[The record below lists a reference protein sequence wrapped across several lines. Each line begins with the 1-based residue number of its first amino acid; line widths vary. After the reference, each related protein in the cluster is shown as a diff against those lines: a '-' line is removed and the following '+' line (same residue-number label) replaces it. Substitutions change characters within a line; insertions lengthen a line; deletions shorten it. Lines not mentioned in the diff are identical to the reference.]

1 MDGYG
6 ITITKCIQEAVL
18 IDSDCAIP
26 SLPGSQNASAG
37 TEAALNYLVF
47 DRLPIA
53 SNAGNNF
60 GVLLGGR
67 YAAKE
72 NRRDQYKKKY

>member
-6 ITITKCIQEAVL
+6 ITVAKRIQEAVL
-18 IDSDCAIP
+18 IDADGAIP

-53 SNAGNNF
+53 RNAGNNF
-60 GVLLGGR
+60 GALLGSR

-72 NRRDQYKKKY
+72 NRRDQHEKKY